1 MTKKLLVL
9 ITLAF
14 ISAVCSCGGSDSAV
28 TPASSDSAV
37 TPASID
43 LYSNMKATTPVF
55 AVSSASASFQSRSLI
70 WGSLIWGYENPLYS
84 VFYSLRSFTYPDDEG
99 KVDRSNIY
107 KLIFD
112 AQTILNTVLANA
124 TAITPQEI
132 SSPFPGIDTTGI
144 KFDHAIISEDDEVSG
159 AYLTDGNVIRAIV
172 SWRWTEES
180 SPNKDEIGVAR
191 IDYNRTSGDIS
202 IDMVFSVDYAI
213 SDDARDYNM
222 RCRVSGN
229 MTDHTFKFKYRIDNQ
244 DIIAQGVSSGEG
256 KYMLFRYSSSSDT
269 YIVVPAGSGEDYF
282 KNSPTTYTSTSSLP
296 AEVSEY
302 VTWVSSEAAFT
313 DSDMFTKLS
322 SLTGGSYLIQTK

>member
-14 ISAVCSCGGSDSAV
+14 ISAVCSCGG
-28 TPASSDSAV
+28 SDSAV

-55 AVSSASASFQSRSLI
+55 AVSSASASFQNEGSALEACRSRSLI
-70 WGSLIWGYENPLYS
+70 WGSGNPLYS

-112 AQTILNTVLANA
+112 SQTILNTVLSSA

-132 SSPFPGIDTTGI
+132 SSPFPGIDTSGI
-144 KFDHAIISEDDEVSG
+144 KFDHAIISESEDVSG

-172 SWRWTEES
+172 SWKWTEES
-180 SPNKDEIGVAR
+180 YPDKDEIGVAR

-229 MTDHTFKFKYRIDNQ
+229 MTDHTFKFKYRIGTQ

-256 KYMLFRYSSSSDT
+256 EYMLFRYSSSSDT